1 MNIETITTDGEK
13 TIQYTKAGEY
23 WVVLFNSSVDLTLD
37 IRAEGV
43 TVYVRGLYIS
53 SDARSFTL
61 KTNQHHAVGNS
72 VSDLLV
78 KSVLSGESKL
88 LYEGFIRIDPGAQL
102 SNAYQ
107 KNQNILLSRDAF
119 VDSRPFLEIQAND
132 VRCTHGSTTGRLD
145 QQAIL
150 FAGMRGITPDDARRL
165 VIEGFV
171 TTVFEQIPKESVSTI
186 HENIAKEIQ
195 SL

>member
-1 MNIETITTDGEK
+1 MNIQILTTDGAH
-13 TIQYTKAGEY
+13 TIRYDTPGEY
-23 WVVLFNSSVDLTLD
+23 WVVLFNNSADLTLD
-37 IRAEGV
+37 IVAEGV

-53 SDARSFTL
+53 SDNRSFTL

-78 KSVLSGESKL
+78 KSVLSGQSKL
-88 LYEGFIRIDPGAQL
+88 LYEGFIRIDKQAQL

-107 KNQNILLSRDAF
+107 KNQNILLSHDAY

-145 QQAIL
+145 QQAVL
-150 FAGMRGITPDDARRL
+150 FAGMRGIAPDDAKQM
-165 VIEGFV
+165 VIEGF
-171 TTVFEQIPKESVSTI
+171 TATVFDNLPDSELTWIRKQ
-186 HENIAKEIQ
+186 IAKEIQ